1 MNWKKEAIEI
11 RRKFASGVNCPKWD
25 ENTIKQTMLHIGC
38 EKIAKEKGKKEIDQ
52 EVVKAYILERHN
64 IIIVISGKINGS
76 NLDKILNCMVV
87 PKKTDKGWACSHG
100 KAQGIFP
107 ITEQEAKDL
116 EASIKKLT
124 RELQ

>member
-11 RRKFASGVNCPKWD
+11 MKKFASGVNCPKWD
-25 ENTIKQTMLHIGC
+25 KNTIKQTMFHISC

-52 EVVKAYILERHN
+52 KVVKAYILEKHN
-64 IIIVISGKINGS
+64 IITVISGKINGS
-76 NLDKILNCMVV
+76 NFDKILNCMVV
-87 PKKTDKGWACSHG
+87 PKKTHKGWACSHG
-100 KAQGIFP
+100 EAQNIFP

-116 EASIKKLT
+116 GTSIEKLI